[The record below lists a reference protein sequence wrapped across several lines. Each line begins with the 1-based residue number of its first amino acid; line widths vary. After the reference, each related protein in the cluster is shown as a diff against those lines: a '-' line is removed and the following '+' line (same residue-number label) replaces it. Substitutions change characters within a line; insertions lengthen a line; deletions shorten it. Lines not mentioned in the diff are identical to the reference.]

1 MIALACDMAHVSG
14 GLLERLLAHADA
26 PIVAPRRDG
35 RWEPLCAVYDAGR
48 VLPLAAARAASQ
60 RHSLQGLLDDAGAV
74 ALALTAA
81 EQANLRDWDTP
92 EDVVAD

>member
-1 MIALACDMAHVSG
+1 VIALACDMAYVSG

-48 VLPLAAARAASQ
+48 VLPLASARAASQ

-74 ALALTAA
+74 ALPLTAA
-81 EQANLRDWDTP
+81 EQANLHDWDTP
-92 EDVVAD
+92 EDVVVD